1 MQIFKAH
8 QEYRLDFIK
17 DHAKKENLFLN
28 EVSSHFSKTS
38 HNTKLNRKPILELLS
53 FNLMKIYE
61 FKYSGSTDSSN
72 LLCIFASNESYE
84 FDNEYPFRF

>member
-28 EVSSHFSKTS
+28 EVFSHFSKTS
-38 HNTKLNRKPILELLS
+38 HETKLSRKPTLELLD
-53 FNLMKIYE
+53 FNLVKIYE
-61 FKYSGSTDSSN
+61 FKCSNFTDTSN
-72 LLCIFASNESYE
+72 WKCIFASNEFSE
-84 FDNEYPFRF
+84 FDNEFSFWF